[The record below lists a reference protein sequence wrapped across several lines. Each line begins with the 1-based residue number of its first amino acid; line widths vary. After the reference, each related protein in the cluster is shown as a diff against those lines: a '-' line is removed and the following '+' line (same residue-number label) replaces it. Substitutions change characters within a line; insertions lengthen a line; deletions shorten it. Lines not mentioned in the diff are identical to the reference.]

1 MDFRRGIPM
10 KRLIHATLILFIVFM
25 LVGCGA
31 QSPAAE
37 SGSTSDYVSSA
48 PSGKMV
54 SVYYIKDGFL
64 TPVAYNVGVSELEVN
79 AALNLLF
86 SGITPEG
93 FENKLDDVK
102 LNSLVIDGDTVFID
116 VSGEFLQGKMIDLAK
131 NQIIYTLTD
140 CENIFKVNIA
150 VDGKPYETLLERPPF
165 INLTNPEDYEKDKEN
180 PEEMSKYLTIYYT
193 DQDKEYLIPVTI
205 KSDKI
210 EPKTENSDKPSTVK
224 AEDKARAALQH
235 LIEGTEKIKT
245 VAPEIIRIKSLRIED
260 GIAEVDLYL
269 NMHFKFHNEAQYAEI
284 AVEAVVRTLTSID
297 EIERVQFL
305 INGKNQV
312 GYVTSNLSIQNP
324 IEPDRWVQHFNGIII
339 DFSMELLFTPE
350 PSFRNYGLFPN
361 IAFGTTFLIF
371 FELHFNFTIPLH
383 LSFSK
388 GF

>member
-1 MDFRRGIPM
+1 M

-324 IEPDRWVQHFNGIII
+324 IEPDRW
-339 DFSMELLFTPE
+339 
-350 PSFRNYGLFPN
+350 YN
-361 IAFGTTFLIF
+361 ILT
-371 FELHFNFTIPLH
+371 E
-383 LSFSK
+383 
-388 GF
+388 

>member
-1 MDFRRGIPM
+1 M

-235 LIEGTEKIKT
+235 LIERTSKIESLETLDDKM
-245 VAPEIIRIKSLRIED
+245 IKSLRLDD
-260 GIAEVDLYL
+260 GIAVVDLDKKIIL
-269 NMHFKFHNEAQYAEI
+269 IDFNIKTQYAEI
-284 AVEAVVRTLTSID
+284 AVESVVRTLTSID
-297 EIERVQFL
+297 GIEKVQFL
-305 INGKNQV
+305 
-312 GYVTSNLSIQNP
+312 
-324 IEPDRWVQHFNGIII
+324 
-339 DFSMELLFTPE
+339 
-350 PSFRNYGLFPN
+350 
-361 IAFGTTFLIF
+361 
-371 FELHFNFTIPLH
+371 
-383 LSFSK
+383 
-388 GF
+388 